1 MGEGRRLDIRYLTN
15 TWDITITIV
24 IVGDMYLIISN
35 HLICGETD
43 IKCNSFIRVINL
55 NVVLSVE
62 RETYQLTVL
71 NTDEQRNTRFGGE
84 KMIIL

>member
-1 MGEGRRLDIRYLTN
+1 
-15 TWDITITIV
+15 
-24 IVGDMYLIISN
+24 MYLIISN

-43 IKCNSFIRVINL
+43 IKSNSFIRVVINL

-71 NTDEQRNTRFGGE
+71 NTDEQRNSHFGGE
-84 KMIIL
+84 NMIILFVFFY

>member
-1 MGEGRRLDIRYLTN
+1 
-15 TWDITITIV
+15 
-24 IVGDMYLIISN
+24 MYLIISN
-35 HLICGETD
+35 LLICGETD
-43 IKCNSFIRVINL
+43 IKCNSFIRVVYNL

>member
-1 MGEGRRLDIRYLTN
+1 
-15 TWDITITIV
+15 
-24 IVGDMYLIISN
+24 MYLIISN

-43 IKCNSFIRVINL
+43 IKCNSFIHVVINL

>member
-1 MGEGRRLDIRYLTN
+1 MPRGASKLPEKTFVFAFILRMSAKTGR
-15 TWDITITIV
+15 
-24 IVGDMYLIISN
+24 
-35 HLICGETD
+35 
-43 IKCNSFIRVINL
+43 FIHVVINL

>member
-1 MGEGRRLDIRYLTN
+1 
-15 TWDITITIV
+15 
-24 IVGDMYLIISN
+24 MYLIISN

-43 IKCNSFIRVINL
+43 IKCNSFIRVVFNL

-71 NTDEQRNTRFGGE
+71 NTDEQRNTHFSGE
-84 KMIIL
+84 NMIILYVFFY